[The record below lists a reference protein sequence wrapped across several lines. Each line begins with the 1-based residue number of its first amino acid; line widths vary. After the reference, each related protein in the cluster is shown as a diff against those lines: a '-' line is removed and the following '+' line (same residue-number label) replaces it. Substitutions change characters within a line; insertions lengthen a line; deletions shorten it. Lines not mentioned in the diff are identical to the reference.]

1 MSRDELRRQPVQ
13 EIEAHEIDAFLKR
26 RKPFVVRG
34 WLQDKLKQ
42 DDPVWERTKARVIV
56 IPPESKAVTSV
67 AQRAAGKELVEM
79 SYREVF
85 DKIASERDGVRYYVF
100 GDYTPAEIWKSLP
113 WPKPVHGSTIY
124 VTSGDTLS
132 KAHFDFWNVFLIQIE
147 GRKSWKLFSPS
158 DYPFMYPVHNSV
170 TGEVKRCLA
179 DLDTP
184 DFKTYPLL
192 RRVTC
197 HHVTA
202 GAGDLLWM
210 PPRWWHEVRTE
221 SFSVTLNASL
231 YQSRAESARE
241 ILSYFGN
248 SLRARFVYRSS
259 HHIPLGTLLTP
270 VIPPRLATKIEATLD
285 RFNDWRAQ
293 RRTTSVQK
301 APTQDRT
308 VH

>member
-1 MSRDELRRQPVQ
+1 MSRDELRRKPVQ
-13 EIEAHEIDAFLKR
+13 EIEAHEIDAFLKH

-34 WLQDKLKQ
+34 WLQDKLKK
-42 DDPVWERTKARVIV
+42 DDPVWAKTKARVIV
-56 IPPESKAVTSV
+56 IPPDSKAVTSV

-79 SYREVF
+79 TYREVF
-85 DKIASERDGVRYYVF
+85 DKIASEREGVRYYVF
-100 GDYTPAEIWKSLP
+100 GDYSPAEIWKALP

-132 KAHFDFWNVFLIQIE
+132 KAHFDFWNVFLIQVE
-147 GRKSWKLFSPS
+147 GRKSWKLFSPA

-170 TGEVKRCLA
+170 TGEVKRCLL
-179 DLDTP
+179 DLESP
-184 DFKTYPLL
+184 DFEAYPLL

-202 GAGDLLWM
+202 GAGDLLYM

-241 ILSYFGN
+241 IFSYFGN

-259 HHIPLGTLLTP
+259 RHIPLMTLLTP
-270 VIPPRLATKIEATLD
+270 VIPPRLAARIEATHD

-293 RRTTSVQK
+293 RRSTKGRKVP
-301 APTQDRT
+301 AQDRT

>member
-1 MSRDELRRQPVQ
+1 MSRDELRHIPVQ
-13 EIEAHEIDAFLKR
+13 EIETHEIEAFLER

-34 WLQDKLKQ
+34 WLRDKLKQ
-42 DDPVWERTKARVIV
+42 DDPVWERTMARVIV

-67 AQRAAGKELVEM
+67 AQRPVGKEVLEM

-85 DKIASERDGVRYYVF
+85 DRIASERDGFRYYVF
-100 GDYTPAEIWKSLP
+100 GDYSPAEIWKALP

-124 VTSGDTLS
+124 VTSGNTLS

-147 GRKSWKLFSPS
+147 GKKNWKLFPPA

-170 TGEVKRCLA
+170 TGEVRRCLA
-179 DLDTP
+179 DLEAP
-184 DFKTYPLL
+184 DFKAYPLL

-202 GAGDLLWM
+202 GAGDLLYM

-231 YQSRAESARE
+231 FQSRSESARE
-241 ILSYFGN
+241 IFSYFGN
-248 SLRARFVYRSS
+248 TLRARFVYRTSR
-259 HHIPLGTLLTP
+259 HVPLLTLLTP
-270 VIPPRLATKIEATLD
+270 VIPPRLAGKIEATLN
-285 RFNDWRAQ
+285 RFNDWRAH
-293 RRTTSVQK
+293 RRATSVQGV
-301 APTQDRT
+301 PPQDRA
-308 VH
+308 VP